1 MAIRLE
7 KGQKID
13 LTKAS
18 GATLTRFCVGVNW
31 GAIET
36 TKKGLFGKKITKTE
50 VDLDLSCIMLFS
62 DNKRWDHLYSPLYNP
77 AVLQKIGLPVGK
89 LISADG
95 ALRHSG
101 DDLTGD
107 MDGDDGLD
115 NEIISVDLTRVSPE
129 IDRIF
134 FFINNAGSED
144 FSMIPF
150 AKIRM
155 YEGTPE
161 RVDQVHA
168 EFDVVRDPS
177 YRGRAA
183 MIMGKLYKR
192 GDQWKFAAI
201 GEATEDPH
209 FAATIGNIL
218 KNYA

>member
-13 LTKAS
+13 LTKKTGS
-18 GATLTRFCVGVNW
+18 SLTRFCVGVNW

-36 TKKGLFGKKITKTE
+36 RKKGLFGTKVIKTE
-50 VDLDLSCIMLFS
+50 VDLDLSCIMLFA
-62 DNKRWDHLYSPLYNP
+62 DGKKWDHLYSPLYNIEN
-77 AVLQKIGLPVGK
+77 LQKIGMPPGK
-89 LISADG
+89 LVSVDG
-95 ALRHSG
+95 ALHHSG

-134 FFINNAGSED
+134 FFINNVGAED
-144 FSMIPF
+144 FSTIPF

-155 YEGTPE
+155 YEGTPD
-161 RVDQVHA
+161 RVDEVQA

-177 YRGRAA
+177 YRGKTA

-192 GDQWKFAAI
+192 ENQWRFAAI
-201 GEATEDPH
+201 GDATDDPH
-209 FAATIGNIL
+209 FIATITNIIS
-218 KNYA
+218 NYA

>member
-13 LTKAS
+13 LTKPS
-18 GATLTRFCVGVNW
+18 GSTLKKFCVGVNW

-36 TKKGLFGKKITKTE
+36 TAKGFLRNKVTKTE

-62 DNKRWDHLYSPLYNP
+62 DKNRWDHLYSPLYDP
-77 AVLQKIGLPVGK
+77 ISLEKLGLPRGK
-89 LISADG
+89 LVSVDG

-115 NEIISVDLTRVSPE
+115 NEIISVDLTQVDPE
-129 IDRIF
+129 IDQIF
-134 FFINNAGSED
+134 FFINNVGNED
-144 FSMIPF
+144 FSQIPF

-168 EFDVVRDPS
+168 EFDVVSNPT
-177 YRGRAA
+177 YRGKKA
-183 MIMGKLYKR
+183 MIMGKLYRR

-201 GEATEDPH
+201 GDATDDGH
-209 FAATIGNIL
+209 FAASIANIF